1 MKILVHGRF
10 KPERHKVARVS
21 CSACESLLEVEPGDL
36 KEHEK
41 RPNGSGIAIC
51 PVCGA
56 QLVVLASQFTFE
68 ETNVLA

>member
-10 KPERHKVARVS
+10 KTEKHKVARVS
-21 CSACESLLEVEPGDL
+21 CSACESLLEVEPEDL
-36 KEHEK
+36 KEREK
-41 RPNGSGIAIC
+41 CLNGSGIAIC

-56 QLVVLASQFTFE
+56 RLVVSYNQFTFE